1 MVLRSTSVV
10 RVLLLLAVVGLAAAW
25 VLLFRPSFLG
35 GDVTYITVQGVS
47 MEPTLSTGDLAIVR
61 KQDSY
66 SVGDTVAFHAGG
78 SIVIHRIVRGS
89 AEEGYVVQGD
99 NKELPDLWRP
109 MGEDILGRM
118 WVSIPW
124 GGRVLAF
131 LRQPLILGSVV
142 GGLGMLSVLS
152 GGSGKPSGSSGT
164 SGSGP
169 AGAAR
174 GGPPGTRLILG
185 LVFAAGLTRAVG
197 LLRKRRT
204 GGTPG

>member
-1 MVLRSTSVV
+1 MVFSATGIVKG
-10 RVLLLLAVVGLAAAW
+10 LLLLAVVGLAAAW

-35 GDVTYITVQGVS
+35 GDVTYITVRGVS
-47 MEPTLSTGDLAIVR
+47 MEPTLSTGDLAVVR

-89 AEEGYVVQGD
+89 AEEGYIVQGD

-118 WVSIPW
+118 WFSIPW

-142 GGLGMLSVLS
+142 GGLGMISVLS
-152 GGSGKPSGSSGT
+152 GGSGKPSPPSGT
-164 SGSGP
+164 SQSRPAGSG
-169 AGAAR
+169 R
-174 GGPPGTRLILG
+174 GDPPGTRLVLG
-185 LVFAAGLTRAVG
+185 SVLAGALTRAVAF
-197 LLRKRRT
+197 LRRKDR
-204 GGTPG
+204 GEA